1 MSPEYEA
8 RTLEV
13 FASFVDAGLVY
24 KQLKPVHWSI
34 ENRTALADAEL
45 EYQDRTDTSVFVE
58 FPFADEAAVRQ
69 RFGLAPNP
77 VRLLVWTTTPWTLPA
92 NLAVAVNPE
101 EEYCFVTFEQNGA
114 KRTLLVA
121 KKLSSTLLGP
131 QTPATKEVNSRDLA
145 ALEYRH
151 PFIDR
156 RGRIVLADYVTTT
169 DGTGL
174 VHTAPGHGED
184 DYETGIREKLDIY
197 SPVQADGRFDSTVPD
212 WLAGKTVWEANPLI
226 VEKLR
231 ESGLLFKEEQI
242 THSYPHDWRSKRP
255 TIFRATEQWFIAMDK
270 PFSVPREASAS
281 SGKALRDRAL
291 NQLGAVQFVPTWG
304 GNRLRGMLE
313 SRPDWCI
320 SRQRAW
326 GMPIPVFYNE
336 KGEVLLNGDSVR
348 AVARYVAAHGSDA
361 WFTASAAELLGDYQ
375 PPAGFDKATLRK
387 ERDIFDV
394 WFESGSSWH
403 VVLQQRPELTF
414 PADLYNEGSDQHRGW
429 FQLSLLLSLG
439 VTGRAPF
446 KTVLT
451 HGFIVKPDGTKVSKS
466 DKEYVTATQEIE
478 RHGADVL
485 RLWCCSVDYQG
496 DMPTSPAALKEFS
509 DKYRKLRNTIRYL
522 LSNLY
527 DFDPAKDAQPIPADS
542 LDGWVSERLD
552 NLIRDVI
559 AAYQSYQLHRAFRLL
574 YDFCAV
580 DVSAVYANAMK
591 DRLYCEAPGSLLRR
605 RCQTVMHRMV
615 TALVKLLAP
624 MIVFTADEA
633 WEQIAHKAA
642 DEAGLASVHLARM
655 PEAPAMATSD
665 QQVDWDLLMK
675 LRDDALS
682 QLDRLTRQIG
692 KYKALDAELIYKVD
706 AATRKRLEKWGPDLE
721 DLAGAGCHSFVDVPA
736 GTAPSVELVDR
747 RDTYNACARCWKRR
761 PDVGQDPRYP
771 DLSARDAA
779 AVAAIGA

>member
-1 MSPEYEA
+1 
-8 RTLEV
+8 
-13 FASFVDAGLVY
+13 
-24 KQLKPVHWSI
+24 
-34 ENRTALADAEL
+34 
-45 EYQDRTDTSVFVE
+45 
-58 FPFADEAAVRQ
+58 
-69 RFGLAPNP
+69 
-77 VRLLVWTTTPWTLPA
+77 
-92 NLAVAVNPE
+92 
-101 EEYCFVTFEQNGA
+101 
-114 KRTLLVA
+114 
-121 KKLSSTLLGP
+121 
-131 QTPATKEVNSRDLA
+131 
-145 ALEYRH
+145 
-151 PFIDR
+151 
-156 RGRIVLADYVTTT
+156 
-169 DGTGL
+169 
-174 VHTAPGHGED
+174 
-184 DYETGIREKLDIY
+184 
-197 SPVQADGRFDSTVPD
+197 
-212 WLAGKTVWEANPLI
+212 
-226 VEKLR
+226 
-231 ESGLLFKEEQI
+231 
-242 THSYPHDWRSKRP
+242 
-255 TIFRATEQWFIAMDK
+255 
-270 PFSVPREASAS
+270 
-281 SGKALRDRAL
+281 
-291 NQLGAVQFVPTWG
+291 
-304 GNRLRGMLE
+304 
-313 SRPDWCI
+313 
-320 SRQRAW
+320 
-326 GMPIPVFYNE
+326 
-336 KGEVLLNGDSVR
+336 
-348 AVARYVAAHGSDA
+348 
-361 WFTASAAELLGDYQ
+361 
-375 PPAGFDKATLRK
+375 
-387 ERDIFDV
+387 
-394 WFESGSSWH
+394 
-403 VVLQQRPELTF
+403 
-414 PADLYNEGSDQHRGW
+414 
-429 FQLSLLLSLG
+429 
-439 VTGRAPF
+439 
-446 KTVLT
+446 
-451 HGFIVKPDGTKVSKS
+451 
-466 DKEYVTATQEIE
+466 
-478 RHGADVL
+478 VL